1 MKILKFNAVWCSG
14 CLVMKKTIKEIKELY
29 PEIEFIDYDYD
40 LDEKE
45 VEFIMKHNLIFYD
58 IEDETSFSVD
68 EDSKHDIDF
77 MMNLYSDSDNE
88 SGNTINSE
96 ILKMISVDTS
106 LVQVVDTIKKINNEV
121 VITGESVSVAQSS
134 VETIDLLNDT
144 VLEEIEEINVAAD
157 SLENDVNEEFL
168 NELQEF
174 DINTLKSQPEDDL
187 IIDEMNEEDEEEG
200 DEDDDDGWVASWVDE
215 Y

>member
-1 MKILKFNAVWCSG
+1 
-14 CLVMKKTIKEIKELY
+14 
-29 PEIEFIDYDYD
+29 
-40 LDEKE
+40 
-45 VEFIMKHNLIFYD
+45 MKHNLIFYD

>member
-1 MKILKFNAVWCSG
+1 
-14 CLVMKKTIKEIKELY
+14 
-29 PEIEFIDYDYD
+29 
-40 LDEKE
+40 
-45 VEFIMKHNLIFYD
+45 
-58 IEDETSFSVD
+58 
-68 EDSKHDIDF
+68 
-77 MMNLYSDSDNE
+77 
-88 SGNTINSE
+88 
-96 ILKMISVDTS
+96 MISVDTS